1 MSNAVRSFRDLDAWR
16 IGMDLAESCYRVVRR
31 LPADERYGLGSQ
43 IRRAAVSVPANVAE
57 GHSYGADRV
66 FRRHVRVALGSVG
79 ELMTLLE
86 VSVRVGAL
94 TKEDVDEVFQHL
106 TRTAQVLQGLKRA
119 IQISLLKK
127 AGTTC
132 AAVAACLGLMRLL

>member
-1 MSNAVRSFRDLDAWR
+1 
-16 IGMDLAESCYRVVRR
+16 
-31 LPADERYGLGSQ
+31 
-43 IRRAAVSVPANVAE
+43 
-57 GHSYGADRV
+57 
-66 FRRHVRVALGSVG
+66 
-79 ELMTLLE
+79 MTLLE

-94 TKEDVDEVFQHL
+94 TKEDVDELFQQL

-127 AGTTC
+127 AGRTC